1 MSEVTTLPTEPQP
14 LPEVIKL
21 FVYRSSLRRALE
33 HFARIPWVS
42 IFIFDQLKV
51 VVYPTPRR
59 PSAPSHS
66 KATIGA
72 MHILSFITQNQLIIF
87 TSNSKVDNI
96 EVLSRVQSYLV
107 LIHHTYDL
115 TSYLLSTYIPTYLP
129 TYLLTSRTIKVFYT
143 LYFIQCDQIWRFFK
157 VPCKSSQKN

>member
-1 MSEVTTLPTEPQP
+1 
-14 LPEVIKL
+14 
-21 FVYRSSLRRALE
+21 
-33 HFARIPWVS
+33 
-42 IFIFDQLKV
+42 
-51 VVYPTPRR
+51 
-59 PSAPSHS
+59 
-66 KATIGA
+66 

-115 TSYLLSTYIPTYLP
+115 TSYLLSTYLPTYLP

-157 VPCKSSQKN
+157 VPCKSSQKNQQKFRAIVKNGILFKTSFWATFGEDWATFYSNIWSHRFCCIIAKSLFHSLLQE

>member
-1 MSEVTTLPTEPQP
+1 MNKFIKFFQWLDSNRVTLVSEVTTLPTEPQP

-72 MHILSFITQNQLIIF
+72 MVILALLLRINW
-87 TSNSKVDNI
+87 
-96 EVLSRVQSYLV
+96 SYLHQIQRWPRLKCYQGCN
-107 LIHHTYDL
+107 LIL
-115 TSYLLSTYIPTYLP
+115 YLFIIRMILRHIYYLP
-129 TYLLTSRTIKVFYT
+129 TYLLTYLPT
-143 LYFIQCDQIWRFFK
+143 YFQ
-157 VPCKSSQKN
+157 NN